1 MHWGVCKLLIAAT
14 SISEALVNLP
24 VLYSASLTTYAA
36 VIRILDLGSGTYQME
51 HQSEGLLQPQHFIE
65 TGELMER

>member
-24 VLYSASLTTYAA
+24 VLYSASLTTFAA
-36 VIRILDLGSGTYQME
+36 VVRTFHVGSGTYQME
-51 HQSEGLLQPQHFIE
+51 HQFKGLLQPQHFIE
-65 TGELMER
+65 TEELMER